1 MSITKKLIT
10 WYSKNKRDLH
20 WRETTDPFKIW
31 LSEIIMQQTRIEQGT
46 SYYLK
51 FVDEF
56 ASVEELAMAPEDK
69 IMRMWQ
75 GLGYYSRARNLH
87 AAARK
92 IKNQYEGQFP
102 VSYKELIKLKGVG
115 DYTAAAI
122 ASITNNEAVPA
133 VDGNVKRVIARLF
146 DIRDDISTAKTY
158 STIKNISA
166 QLITKD
172 DPGTFNQAL
181 MDFGAL
187 LCTPKNP
194 KCTDCPLSE
203 HCLAMQSGMVQE
215 LPVKYN
221 RTKKK
226 YRYFNFLV
234 LELKNGKQ
242 DFFYIL
248 QRTEK
253 DIWNRLFQFP
263 LIESEQLLK
272 ENALIKELS
281 KRIPDAEAGE
291 LTISR
296 QYKHLLSHQIIFAQ
310 FIRIRLKNEPQK
322 IPSQWIKI
330 PKHKIVDYGIPRLID
345 QYLKTEYF

>member
-1 MSITKKLIT
+1 MSITEKLIT
-10 WYSKNKRDLH
+10 WYSKNKRDLP

-31 LSEIIMQQTRIEQGT
+31 LSEVIMQQTRIEQGT

-51 FVDEF
+51 FISEF
-56 ASVEELAMAPEDK
+56 ASVEELARASEDK

-87 AAARK
+87 AAAK
-92 IKNQYEGQFP
+92 QIINQYEGQFP
-102 VSYKELIKLKGVG
+102 VSYQELLTLKGVG

-122 ASITNNEAVPA
+122 ASITNKEDVPA

-146 DIRDDISTAKTY
+146 DIRDDIATAKTY
-158 STIKNISA
+158 STIKNLCA
-166 QLITKD
+166 QLMTNA

-187 LCTPKNP
+187 ICTPRNP
-194 KCTDCPLSE
+194 QCDTCPLRE
-203 HCLAMQSGMVQE
+203 HCLAIQSGMVQE

-226 YRYFNFLV
+226 NRYFNFLI
-234 LELKNGKQ
+234 LELEKDNQ
-242 DFFYIL
+242 DFFYIV

-263 LIESEQLLK
+263 LIESEKLLE
-272 ENALIKELS
+272 ENAILSELNGLIS
-281 KRIPDAEAGE
+281 GE
-291 LTISR
+291 ETGQITFSC

-310 FIRIRLKNEPQK
+310 FIRVRLKKEPQK
-322 IPSQWIKI
+322 IPPKWIKI
-330 PKHKIVDYGIPRLID
+330 PKHKINNYGIPRLID
-345 QYLKTEYF
+345 QYLKNEFS